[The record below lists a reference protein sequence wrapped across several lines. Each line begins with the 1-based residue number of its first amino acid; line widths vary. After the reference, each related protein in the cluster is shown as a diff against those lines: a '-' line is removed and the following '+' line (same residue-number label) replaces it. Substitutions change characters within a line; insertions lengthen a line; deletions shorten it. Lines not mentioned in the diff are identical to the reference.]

1 MSHRPRQP
9 KSNKDYVDDEGRGHV
24 LGKHRGGVGASGDA
38 KEVREGRDSR
48 KAGKEAGALMDLDPL

>member
-24 LGKHRGGVGASGDA
+24 LGKHRGGGGASGDA
-38 KEVREGRDSR
+38 KEDQEGEI
-48 KAGKEAGALMDLDPL
+48 AGLMD